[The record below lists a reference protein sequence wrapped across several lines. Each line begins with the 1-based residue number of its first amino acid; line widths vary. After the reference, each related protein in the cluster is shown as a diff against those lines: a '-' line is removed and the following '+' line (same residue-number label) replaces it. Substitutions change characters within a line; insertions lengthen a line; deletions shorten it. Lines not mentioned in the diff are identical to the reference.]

1 MKHYFGSSKVKLGLV
16 LGAAVLG
23 LGLSNVTSHTVSAA
37 NYGWS
42 EMKKAQDGYY
52 SSFTND
58 TTGMYSKVLLKVVNQ
73 TNNKTVY
80 THQYVE
86 NLDSINEDEHYD
98 TDTIP
103 YGYQFVSVAGNA
115 THAVKG
121 EELGSPYG
129 YSYDNQILIRPIL
142 PDETVVVY
150 VKPTGQAIP
159 AAPKPAVKQTG
170 VITVN
175 YVKGY
180 GIQVYHANGTNYN
193 VKGGKNSS
201 TVKYSGAAGAK
212 KLQHG
217 SAWKVYGTKT
227 IKGMKMYSLG
237 GDQYFQAK
245 YTIFRGI

>member
-1 MKHYFGSSKVKLGLV
+1 MMKHYFGGSKVKLGLV
-16 LGAAVLG
+16 LGAAILG
-23 LGLSNVTSHTVSAA
+23 IGLSSVTSNTVSASTF
-37 NYGWS
+37 GWTQ
-42 EMKKAQDGYY
+42 MHKAADGYY
-52 SSFTND
+52 SNVAND
-58 TTGMYSKVLLKVVNQ
+58 STGSYAKVLIKVVNQ
-73 TNNKTVY
+73 ATGATVL
-80 THQYVE
+80 TRQYVG
-86 NLDSINEDEHYD
+86 NLGSDNINENYD
-98 TDTIP
+98 KDTIP

-115 THAVKG
+115 RHVVKG
-121 EELGSPYG
+121 DFFDYTSADD
-129 YSYDNQILIRPIL
+129 SQILIRPIFA
-142 PDETVVVY
+142 DETVVVY

-159 AAPKPAVKQTG
+159 TAPKSSANQTG

>member
-1 MKHYFGSSKVKLGLV
+1 MMKHYFGSSKVKLGLV

-23 LGLSNVTSHTVSAA
+23 IGLSSVTSNTVSAA
-37 NYGWS
+37 NYGWTQ
-42 EMKKAQDGYY
+42 MHKAADGYY
-52 SSFTND
+52 STMVND
-58 TTGMYSKVLLKVVNQ
+58 STGSYSKVLLKVVNQ
-73 TNNKTVY
+73 NNGQTIY
-80 THQYVE
+80 THQFVE
-86 NLDSINEDEHYD
+86 ELDYNNLGDHYD
-98 TDTIP
+98 KDTIP

-115 THAVKG
+115 SHVLKDSDAFI
-121 EELGSPYG
+121 
-129 YSYDNQILIRPIL
+129 YDDQILIRPIFA
-142 PDETVVVY
+142 DETVVVY

-159 AAPKPAVKQTG
+159 TAPKPSANQTG

>member
-1 MKHYFGSSKVKLGLV
+1 MKHYFGISKVKLGLV
-16 LGAAVLG
+16 LGAAVLSI
-23 LGLSNVTSHTVSAA
+23 GLSSVTSNTVSASS
-37 NYGWS
+37 YGWT
-42 EMKKAQDGYY
+42 EVYKAKDGYY
-52 SSFTND
+52 SNVAND
-58 TTGMYSKVLLKVVNQ
+58 STGNYSKVLLKIINQ
-73 TNNKTVY
+73 ANGKTIY

-86 NLDSINEDEHYD
+86 HLESNNDNEHYD
-98 TDTIP
+98 KDTIP

-115 THAVKG
+115 RHVLKYEDVGDYNT
-121 EELGSPYG
+121 L
-129 YSYDNQILIRPIL
+129 YDDQILIRPIFA
-142 PDETVVVY
+142 DETVVVY

-159 AAPKPAVKQTG
+159 TAPKPSANQTG